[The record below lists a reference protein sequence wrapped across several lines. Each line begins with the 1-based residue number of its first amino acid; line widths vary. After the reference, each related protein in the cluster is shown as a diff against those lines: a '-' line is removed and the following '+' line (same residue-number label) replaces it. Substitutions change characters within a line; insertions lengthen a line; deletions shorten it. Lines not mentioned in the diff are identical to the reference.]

1 MSSSI
6 TDVDGILVGHAQNI
20 EAGTGCTVLI
30 IEKGAVAGVDV
41 RGGAPGTRETDL
53 LDPVNMVQKIHAIYL
68 TGGSA
73 FGLEGACGVMHFLE
87 EKGVGFDTGSVK
99 VPIVTGAVIF
109 DLNIGDPSIR
119 PDYQMGYQ
127 ACLNASNKP
136 AAEGSIGAGTGATV
150 GKYYGIS
157 HCMKGGIG
165 TASIVI
171 DNLVVGALA
180 VVNSFGDILN
190 PETGEILAGTLNRKK
205 NKLANTNKLLLMNN
219 LLTQNS
225 LFLQNTTLGVVA
237 TNANLT
243 KAEAKRLSISAHDA
257 FARCI
262 SPAHT
267 IYDGDTIFSVATGQ
281 VNTNINQL
289 NALGAQVMAI
299 AVQRAVLEATSL
311 FDIPSYKD
319 FKKNDNF

>member
-6 TDVDGILVGHAQNI
+6 TDVDGILVGHAQNR
-20 EAGTGCTVLI
+20 EAGTGCTVIL
-30 IEKGAVAGVDV
+30 IEKGAIAGVDV

-53 LDPVNMVQKIHAIYL
+53 LDPINMIQKIHAIYL

-87 EKGVGFDTGSVK
+87 ERGVGFDTGSVK

-127 ACLNASNKP
+127 ACLNATNKP
-136 AAEGSIGAGTGATV
+136 VTEGSIGAGTGATV

-157 HCMKGGIG
+157 QCMKGGIG
-165 TASIVI
+165 SASMVI
-171 DNLVVGALA
+171 GRLVVGALV

-190 PETGEILAGTLNRKK
+190 PETGEILAGTLNSAK
-205 NKLANTNKLLLMNN
+205 NQYADTNRLLMNN
-219 LLTQNS
+219 NLCQDS
-225 LFLQNTTLGVVA
+225 PFLQNTTLGVVA
-237 TNANLT
+237 TNANLS
-243 KAEAKRLSISAHDA
+243 KVEAKRLSISAHDG

-267 IYDGDTIFSVATGQ
+267 IYDGDTIFSIATGQ
-281 VNTNINQL
+281 IEANINQL
-289 NALGAQVMAI
+289 NALSVQVMAM
-299 AVQRAVLEATSL
+299 AVQRAILKASSL
-311 FDIPSYKD
+311 LGIPSYKD
-319 FKKNDNF
+319 FRKKHNF